1 MSRQQPRNQG
11 APTQATTTR
20 QNEYFVPRDGIDR
33 EVISAD
39 ICRYLGN
46 DALVRPGH
54 YENPQTGQVVQ
65 GYYITAYR
73 NLTTA
78 MIEDLK
84 ADSARW
90 DSERRAQTSRN
101 TPGGIHASRDA
112 TGLLARLS
120 SNSAAVQY
128 RYSETH
134 QSRQHHGPTEPPY
147 QPESYSRDSF
157 DGGPR
162 YPGTGAPGYTGAATT
177 YQQPQQQQAYGAS
190 TGGAFNAGGYQQTQ
204 QTPPPDPR
212 YASNQGGSM
221 MRPGYQAN
229 QDPPYIG
236 TGANLPQSGYGSS
249 NDPYSSRMGTSA
261 AVPPQPIYSTA
272 PPPQPGYPAAT
283 PQYPFQSQASPPAPG
298 GGHSYSSMQQPHDPF
313 YGRASPA
320 GPMPPQQQPQQQP
333 IFAAQGQQHFE
344 DPRAARPSVP
354 AARNPTPPSGA
365 GNRRSDRES
374 ERPQHRTARR

>member
-1 MSRQQPRNQG
+1 MSRQPRNPAASAQP
-11 APTQATTTR
+11 ATTR

-112 TGLLARLS
+112 TGFPARLS
-120 SNSAAVQY
+120 SNSPAVQY

-134 QSRQHHGPTEPPY
+134 QSRQHHGPTEAPF
-147 QPESYSRDSF
+147 QPESYPRESF
-157 DGGPR
+157 DG
-162 YPGTGAPGYTGAATT
+162 ASNA
-177 YQQPQQQQAYGAS
+177 YQQPPPQQSFVPAQ
-190 TGGAFNAGGYQQTQ
+190 
-204 QTPPPDPR
+204 P
-212 YASNQGGSM
+212 GSM
-221 MRPGYQAN
+221 MRPGYQQN

-236 TGANLPQSGYGSS
+236 TGANLPQSGYSGSS
-249 NDPYSSRMGTSA
+249 DPYSNRMAASAGT
-261 AVPPQPIYSTA
+261 PQQPVYSTA
-272 PPPQPGYPAAT
+272 PPPQLGYPAPA
-283 PQYPFQSQASPPAPG
+283 PQYQYQSQAPLPIA
-298 GGHSYSSMQQPHDPF
+298 GGHSYPAMQPHDPF
-313 YGRASPA
+313 YGRA
-320 GPMPPQQQPQQQP
+320 
-333 IFAAQGQQHFE
+333 
-344 DPRAARPSVP
+344 
-354 AARNPTPPSGA
+354 RNQTPPSGSS
-365 GNRRSDRES
+365 NRRPDGDR
-374 ERPQHRTARR
+374 QHRPTRR

>member
-1 MSRQQPRNQG
+1 MSRQPRNPAASAQP
-11 APTQATTTR
+11 ATTR

-101 TPGGIHASRDA
+101 TPG
-112 TGLLARLS
+112 
-120 SNSAAVQY
+120 VQY

-134 QSRQHHGPTEPPY
+134 QSRQHHGPTEAPF
-147 QPESYSRDSF
+147 QPESYPRESF
-157 DGGPR
+157 DGPR
-162 YPGTGAPGYTGAATT
+162 YPGSGAPGYTGASNA
-177 YQQPQQQQAYGAS
+177 YQQPPPQQSYVAS
-190 TGGAFNAGGYQQTQ
+190 NGGGFNVGYQQTQ
-204 QTPPPDPR
+204 QSAPSDPR
-212 YASNQGGSM
+212 FVPAQPGSM
-221 MRPGYQAN
+221 MRPGYQQN

-236 TGANLPQSGYGSS
+236 TGANLPQSGYSGSS
-249 NDPYSSRMGTSA
+249 DPYSNRMAASAGT
-261 AVPPQPIYSTA
+261 PQQPVYSTA
-272 PPPQPGYPAAT
+272 PPPQLGYPAPA
-283 PQYPFQSQASPPAPG
+283 PQYQYQSQAPLPTA
-298 GGHSYSSMQQPHDPF
+298 GGHSYPAMQPHDPF

-320 GPMPPQQQPQQQP
+320 GPVPPQQQQP
-333 IFAAQGQQHFE
+333 PSSVFASPGQQFDETHQT
-344 DPRAARPSVP
+344 RPSL
-354 AARNPTPPSGA
+354 ATARNQTPPSGSS
-365 GNRRSDRES
+365 NRRPDGDR
-374 ERPQHRTARR
+374 QHRPTRR